1 MRYGVEHYEQDLRK
15 LCGAQI
21 TRRYPVGWHGSLV
34 SKYVF
39 VQDGVVV

>member
-15 LCGAQI
+15 LFGAQI
-21 TRRYPVGWHGSLV
+21 TRRYPVGWHCSLV

-39 VQDGVVV
+39 V